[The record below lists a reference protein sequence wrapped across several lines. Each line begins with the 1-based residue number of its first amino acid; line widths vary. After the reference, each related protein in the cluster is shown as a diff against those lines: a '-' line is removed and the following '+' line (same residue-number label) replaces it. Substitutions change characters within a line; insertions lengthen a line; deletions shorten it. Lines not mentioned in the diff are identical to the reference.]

1 MDFVVEVCVALVV
14 RPYEILHHLH
24 TLTLRHRVKK
34 KRGSSTIVG
43 KSGDRQVTGN
53 TTSTTTATT
62 TASNANS
69 SKVTSTNRTTAS
81 HSHAEQ
87 QGGGASIRFG
97 TFGNRDHFG
106 NRVPIRAVPVRAN
119 SVAPAAVTNSSSLAV
134 CARTSASIRV
144 FFQSPMD
151 LVRHWIL
158 LQSTRPS
165 GGRTTTQKSEWTS
178 SGSSAYSTNSQPN
191 WRPECTLYP
200 KDE

>member
-1 MDFVVEVCVALVV
+1 M
-14 RPYEILHHLH
+14 
-24 TLTLRHRVKK
+24 RHRVKK

-119 SVAPAAVTNSSSLAV
+119 SVAPAAVVNLPGIRPNIDRTGAQSAPPLTSPQKTEDPGSDALRLVWNNARKKRDHKMATKGNSKESGDQPKWNSFHSMKNTYESNA
-134 CARTSASIRV
+134 TSNRNRMLRGIN
-144 FFQSPMD
+144 PKK
-151 LVRHWIL
+151 
-158 LQSTRPS
+158 TR
-165 GGRTTTQKSEWTS
+165 
-178 SGSSAYSTNSQPN
+178 
-191 WRPECTLYP
+191 
-200 KDE
+200 